1 MVSQDTQTT
10 LINVAVIVIGSYHLP
25 ASVAFGA
32 LTGASLFILSRTG
45 YALLPKAWLFAVSF
59 FCGVFGGDDAAQ
71 FLNLLIPNFVPVR
84 VNEFTG
90 AVLAAAFAVGLVQF
104 GYRRLDRYELRLKNP
119 APNHQTKGQEHE

>member
-1 MVSQDTQTT
+1 MVSQENVQTT

-59 FCGVFGGDDAAQ
+59 FCGVFGGDDASR
-71 FLNLLIPNFVPVR
+71 FLNLLLPDIVPLS

-90 AVLAAAFAVGLVQF
+90 AVLAAAFAVVLVQF
-104 GYRRLDRYELRLKNP
+104 AYRRLDRYELRLKD
-119 APNHQTKGQEHE
+119 KGQNHE